1 MNHIMK
7 SIEVRQSTFL
17 GFSTFPPYLAKGFAG
32 QPLRRA
38 GLSAIIPAMAIPQ
51 AILRSHM
58 LEFSKMSVGPWQI
71 ILILV
76 IVLII
81 FGAGKLP
88 KVMGDIAKGVKN
100 FKAGLKEESLD
111 AAPDSGKSLEEK
123 KVETAA
129 EQGGKSEG

>member
-1 MNHIMK
+1 
-7 SIEVRQSTFL
+7 
-17 GFSTFPPYLAKGFAG
+17 
-32 QPLRRA
+32 
-38 GLSAIIPAMAIPQ
+38 
-51 AILRSHM
+51 
-58 LEFSKMSVGPWQI
+58 MSVGPWQI

-100 FKAGLKEESLD
+100 FKAGLKEEALD

-123 KVETAA
+123 KVETPA